1 MKPYPNLIPRF
12 VLLLSIVVGL
22 MACKPNPQD
31 DIALFQPFITEN
43 INKKSA
49 DPYISSTVKPGDKM
63 YDILVNIQHGKWSVA
78 KSGLLVL
85 IEEGNADAMLWY
97 AKMIL
102 LDNNKRR
109 EVTNLIFKSLTS
121 GNPYAALA
129 IAKNSLACAYLGSG
143 SLDSQV
149 VKSLGISDPNSAR
162 LCTDDNF
169 QKAIELFK
177 PLAAQGDLRAQYFLL
192 QQQELEKSKET
203 RAQYIQEVIRFSKN
217 HYYQPLMDYVN
228 TILIYSPSK
237 NKSES
242 KTAEQY
248 QLAIDLLTIAAN
260 NNYIPAVNDL
270 AYYLNEISK
279 EESERLINIALK
291 LGSTSAVKYKYH
303 RSNEG
308 SEDEYFYN
316 ALYKGLSG
324 EYSFDVHT
332 LNDEEKAKVNEKVK
346 LFMKDITPMVY
357 IDGFTSRDD
366 WVD

>member
-1 MKPYPNLIPRF
+1 MKPYPNRLTRF
-12 VLLLSIVVGL
+12 VLLLSIMIGL
-22 MACKPNPQD
+22 VACKPNPQD

-85 IEEGNADAMLWY
+85 IEEGNSDAMLWY

-192 QQQELEKSKET
+192 QQQELDQSKET
-203 RAQYIQEVIRFSKN
+203 RAQYIQEVIRFSQA

-228 TILIYSPSK
+228 TILTRPQGKDKY
-237 NKSES
+237 EAR
-242 KTAEQY
+242 TTEQY
-248 QLAIDLLTIAAN
+248 NLAIDLLTIASN
-260 NNYIPAVNDL
+260 NNYIPAIKRLLEVDL
-270 AYYLNEISK
+270 DEEIFTK
-279 EESERLINIALK
+279 RMEQLTR
-291 LGSTSAVKYKYH
+291 LGSTFEIYENYFNSQDEYERYYYSMLFKQLTGDNKLSSSYRAT
-303 RSNEG
+303 
-308 SEDEYFYN
+308 EDEV
-316 ALYKGLSG
+316 KMI
-324 EYSFDVHT
+324 
-332 LNDEEKAKVNEKVK
+332 NEKIEKVISS
-346 LFMKDITPMVY
+346 MTPMVY

>member
-1 MKPYPNLIPRF
+1 MKPYPNRLTQF
-12 VLLLSIVVGL
+12 VLLLSIMIGLVG
-22 MACKPNPQD
+22 CKPNPQD

-43 INKKSA
+43 INKKPA

-85 IEEGNADAMLWY
+85 IEEGNSDAMLWY

-102 LDNNKRR
+102 LDNYKRR
-109 EVTNLIFKSLTS
+109 EITNLIFKSLAL

-129 IAKNSLACAYLGSG
+129 ISNNSLACAYLGSG

-149 VKSLGISDPNSAR
+149 VQSLGISDPNSAR

-169 QKAIELFK
+169 KKAIELFK

-203 RAQYIQEVIRFSKN
+203 RAKYIQEVIRFSQA

-228 TILIYSPSK
+228 TILIRPQDKFKY
-237 NKSES
+237 EA
-242 KTAEQY
+242 KTPELY
-248 QLAIDLLTIAAN
+248 QLAIQLLTVAAN
-260 NNYIPAVNDL
+260 NNYIPAIELLVRQDSDL
-270 AYYLNEISK
+270 KSSDDLYLKLKTLGGTHFYKTRFFEFKNEFNNRQLYCYATLYEAITGSDK
-279 EESERLINIALK
+279 FFIGIENEENIASDCNIEESM
-291 LGSTSAVKYKYH
+291 
-303 RSNEG
+303 
-308 SEDEYFYN
+308 
-316 ALYKGLSG
+316 
-324 EYSFDVHT
+324 
-332 LNDEEKAKVNEKVK
+332 KA
-346 LFMKDITPMVY
+346 MTPMVY

>member
-1 MKPYPNLIPRF
+1 MPMKFFQSARL
-12 VLLLSIVVGL
+12 VLLMSIMIGL
-22 MACKPNPQD
+22 VACKPNPQD

-85 IEEGNADAMLWY
+85 IEEGNSDAMLWY

-129 IAKNSLACAYLGSG
+129 IAKNSLACAYLGSE

-192 QQQELEKSKET
+192 QQQELDQSKET
-203 RAQYIQEVIRFSKN
+203 RAQHIQEVIRFSQA

-228 TILIYSPSK
+228 TILTRPQGKDKY
-237 NKSES
+237 EAR
-242 KTAEQY
+242 TTEQY
-248 QLAIDLLTIAAN
+248 NLAIDLLTIA
-260 NNYIPAVNDL
+260 
-270 AYYLNEISK
+270 
-279 EESERLINIALK
+279 
-291 LGSTSAVKYKYH
+291 
-303 RSNEG
+303 
-308 SEDEYFYN
+308 
-316 ALYKGLSG
+316 
-324 EYSFDVHT
+324 
-332 LNDEEKAKVNEKVK
+332 
-346 LFMKDITPMVY
+346 
-357 IDGFTSRDD
+357 
-366 WVD
+366 

>member
-1 MKPYPNLIPRF
+1 MPMKFFQSARLI
-12 VLLLSIVVGL
+12 LLLGIMVGL
-22 MACKPNPQD
+22 VSCKPNPQD

-63 YDILVNIQHGKWSVA
+63 YEILVNIQHGQWDVA
-78 KSGLLVL
+78 EGGLLSL
-85 IEEGNADAMLWY
+85 IDEGNPDAMLWY
-97 AKMIL
+97 ARMLL

-109 EVTNLIFKSLTS
+109 EVINLIFKSLTL
-121 GNPYAALA
+121 GNSYAALA
-129 IAKNSLACAYLGSG
+129 IAKNSHACAYLGTG

-149 VKSLGISDPNSAR
+149 AQSLGISDPNSAQ

-177 PLAAQGDLRAQYFLL
+177 PLSEKGDLRAQYFLL
-192 QQQELEKSKET
+192 KQQELDQSKET
-203 RAQYIQEVIRFSKN
+203 RAQYIQEVIRFSQN

-237 NKSES
+237 GKSES
-242 KTAEQY
+242 KTVEQY

-270 AYYLNEISK
+270 AYYLKETSK
-279 EESERLINIALK
+279 EESERLRNLALK
-291 LGSTSAVKYKYH
+291 LGSTSAVEYKYH
-303 RSNEG
+303 RSHEG
-308 SEDEYFYN
+308 SENKYFYN

-324 EYSFDVHT
+324 KYAFDVHT
-332 LNDEEKAKVNEKVK
+332 LNEEEKAKVNEKVK

-357 IDGFTSRDD
+357 IDGFTRRND

>member
-1 MKPYPNLIPRF
+1 MKPYPNRIARF
-12 VLLLSIVVGL
+12 VLLLSIMVGL
-22 MACKPNPQD
+22 VACKPNPQD

-49 DPYISSTVKPGDKM
+49 DPYISSTVKPGDKI
-63 YDILVNIQHGKWSVA
+63 YEILVNIQHGQWDVA
-78 KSGLLVL
+78 EGGLLSL
-85 IEEGNADAMLWY
+85 IDEGNPDAMLWY
-97 AKMIL
+97 ARMLL

-109 EVTNLIFKSLTS
+109 EVINLIFKSLTL

-129 IAKNSLACAYLGSG
+129 IAKNSHACAYLGTG

-149 VKSLGISDPNSAR
+149 AQSLGISDPNSAQ

-177 PLAAQGDLRAQYFLL
+177 PLSEKGDLRAQYFLL
-192 QQQELEKSKET
+192 KQQELDQSKET
-203 RAQYIQEVIRFSKN
+203 RAQYIQEVIRFSQN

-237 NKSES
+237 GKSES
-242 KTAEQY
+242 KTVEQY

-270 AYYLNEISK
+270 AYYLKETSK
-279 EESERLINIALK
+279 EESERLRNLALK
-291 LGSTSAVKYKYH
+291 LGSTSAVEYKYH
-303 RSNEG
+303 RSHEG
-308 SEDEYFYN
+308 SENKYFYN

-324 EYSFDVHT
+324 KYAFDVHT
-332 LNDEEKAKVNEKVK
+332 LNEEEKAKVNEKVK

-357 IDGFTSRDD
+357 IDGFTRRND

>member
-1 MKPYPNLIPRF
+1 MTLYLNRLVRL
-12 VLLLSIVVGL
+12 VLLLSVMVGL
-22 MACKPNPQD
+22 VACKPNPQD

-43 INKKSA
+43 INQKSD

-78 KSGLLVL
+78 KSGLLGL
-85 IEEGNADAMLWY
+85 IEEGNSDAMLWY

-102 LDNNKRR
+102 LDNYKRR
-109 EVTNLIFKSLTS
+109 EVTNLIFKSLTL

-129 IAKNSLACAYLGSG
+129 ISKNSLACAYLGSG

-149 VKSLGISDPNSAR
+149 VQSLGISDPNSAQ
-162 LCTDDNF
+162 LCTEYNF
-169 QKAIELFK
+169 TKAIELFK

-192 QQQELEKSKET
+192 KQQQLDQSKET
-203 RAQYIQEVIRFSKN
+203 RAQYIQEVIRFSQA

-237 NKSES
+237 GKSEA
-242 KTAEQY
+242 KTPEQY
-248 QLAIDLLTIAAN
+248 QLAIDLLTVAAN
-260 NNYIPAVNDL
+260 NNYIPAINDL
-270 AYYLNEISK
+270 AFFLK
-279 EESERLINIALK
+279 ETEKDESNRLLDASLK
-291 LGSTSAVKYKYH
+291 LGSTSIVEYKYH

-308 SEDEYFYN
+308 SENEYFYN

-324 EYSFDVHT
+324 EYAFDVHT
-332 LNDEEKAKVNEKVK
+332 LNEEEKAKINEKVK
-346 LFMKDITPMVY
+346 LFMKDITPMIY

>member
-1 MKPYPNLIPRF
+1 MKPYPNRLIRF

-31 DIALFQPFITEN
+31 DITLFQPFITEN
-43 INKKSA
+43 INKKS
-49 DPYISSTVKPGDKM
+49 DEPYISSTVKPGDKM
-63 YDILVNIQHGKWSVA
+63 YDILVNIQHGDT
-78 KSGLLVL
+78 KSAYEKLMVLVDKNDY
-85 IEEGNADAMLWY
+85 EAQFWV
-97 AKMIL
+97 AKMIYQASSQSIA
-102 LDNNKRR
+102 RAI
-109 EVTNLIFKSLTS
+109 NLYKQSS
-121 GNPYAALA
+121 NQGNPYAYYELSPLGKGCLA
-129 IAKNSLACAYLGSG
+129 YFGK
-143 SLDSQV
+143 
-149 VKSLGISDPNSAR
+149 KT
-162 LCTDDNF
+162 CTDENLN
-169 QKAIELFK
+169 KAIELFK

-203 RAQYIQEVIRFSKN
+203 RAQYIQEVIRFSQN

-260 NNYIPAVNDL
+260 NNYIPAINKLSFLLEDT
-270 AYYLNEISK
+270 AQ
-279 EESERLINIALK
+279 EESERLINLSLK
-291 LGSTSAVKYKYH
+291 LGSTSTVEYKYH

-308 SEDEYFYN
+308 SEEKYFYN
-316 ALYKGLSG
+316 ALYKGLTG
-324 EYSFDVHT
+324 EYMFSSRNF
-332 LNDEEKAKVNEKVK
+332 NEEEKAKINEKVK

>member
-1 MKPYPNLIPRF
+1 MKFFQSARLI
-12 VLLLSIVVGL
+12 LLLGIMVGL
-22 MACKPNPQD
+22 VSCKPNPQD

-63 YDILVNIQHGKWSVA
+63 YEILVNIQHGQWDVA
-78 KSGLLVL
+78 EGGLLSL
-85 IEEGNADAMLWY
+85 IDEGNPDAMLWY
-97 AKMIL
+97 ARMLL

-109 EVTNLIFKSLTS
+109 EVINLIFKSLTL

-129 IAKNSLACAYLGSG
+129 IAKNSHACAYLGTG
-143 SLDSQV
+143 SLDSKVAQ
-149 VKSLGISDPNSAR
+149 SLGISDPNSAQ

-177 PLAAQGDLRAQYFLL
+177 PLSEKGDLRAQYFLL
-192 QQQELEKSKET
+192 KQQELDQSKET
-203 RAQYIQEVIRFSKN
+203 RAQYIQEVIRFSQN

-237 NKSES
+237 GKSES
-242 KTAEQY
+242 KTVEQY

-270 AYYLNEISK
+270 AYYLKETSK
-279 EESERLINIALK
+279 EESERLRNLALK
-291 LGSTSAVKYKYH
+291 LGSTSAVEYKYH
-303 RSNEG
+303 RSHEG
-308 SEDEYFYN
+308 SENKYFYN

-324 EYSFDVHT
+324 KYAFDVHT
-332 LNDEEKAKVNEKVK
+332 LNEEEKAKVNEKVK

-357 IDGFTSRDD
+357 IDGFTRRND

>member
-1 MKPYPNLIPRF
+1 MKSYPNRLTRF
-12 VLLLSIVVGL
+12 VLLLSIMIGL
-22 MACKPNPQD
+22 VACKPNPQD

-63 YDILVNIQHGKWSVA
+63 YDILVNIQHGKHDIASN
-78 KSGLLVL
+78 KLQSL
-85 IEEGNADAMLWY
+85 IEGNDSDAMVWY
-97 AKMIL
+97 AKLIYRASV
-102 LDNNKRR
+102 NNRPKA
-109 EVTNLIFKSLTS
+109 LSLYQKAMDD
-121 GNPYAALA
+121 GNPYAYIMLSPGL
-129 IAKNSLACAYLGSG
+129 ISSGCVSYFGEKN
-143 SLDSQV
+143 
-149 VKSLGISDPNSAR
+149 
-162 LCTDDNF
+162 CTLEHFN
-169 QKAIELFK
+169 KAIELFK

-192 QQQELEKSKET
+192 QQQELDKSEET
-203 RAQYIQEVIRFSKN
+203 RAQYIQEVIRFSQA

-237 NKSES
+237 IKYES
-242 KTAEQY
+242 KTAGQY

-260 NNYIPAVNDL
+260 NNYIPAINKLSFLLKDT
-270 AYYLNEISK
+270 AQ
-279 EESERLINIALK
+279 EESERLRNIALK

-316 ALYKGLSG
+316 ALYKGLTG
-324 EYSFDVHT
+324 EYMFSSRNF
-332 LNDEEKAKVNEKVK
+332 NEEEKAKINEKVK

>member
-1 MKPYPNLIPRF
+1 MKPYPNRIARF
-12 VLLLSIVVGL
+12 VLLLSIMIGL
-22 MACKPNPQD
+22 VACKPNPQD

-43 INKKSA
+43 INKKAA

-63 YDILVNIQHGKWSVA
+63 YEILVNIQHGQWDVA
-78 KSGLLVL
+78 EGGLLSL
-85 IEEGNADAMLWY
+85 IDEGNPDAMLWY
-97 AKMIL
+97 ARMLL

-109 EVTNLIFKSLTS
+109 EVINLIFKSLTL

-129 IAKNSLACAYLGSG
+129 IAKNSHACAYLGTG

-149 VKSLGISDPNSAR
+149 AQSLGISDPNSAQ

-177 PLAAQGDLRAQYFLL
+177 PLSEKGDLRAQYFLL
-192 QQQELEKSKET
+192 KQQELDQSKET
-203 RAQYIQEVIRFSKN
+203 RAQYIQEVIRFSQN

-237 NKSES
+237 GKSES
-242 KTAEQY
+242 KTVEQY

-270 AYYLNEISK
+270 AYYLKETSK
-279 EESERLINIALK
+279 EESERLRNIALK
-291 LGSTSAVKYKYH
+291 LGSTSAVEYKYH
-303 RSNEG
+303 RSHEG
-308 SEDEYFYN
+308 SENKYFYN

-324 EYSFDVHT
+324 KYAFDVHT
-332 LNDEEKAKVNEKVK
+332 LNEEEKAKVNEKVK

-357 IDGFTSRDD
+357 IDGFTRRND

>member
-1 MKPYPNLIPRF
+1 MKLYPNRLLRL
-12 VLLLSIVVGL
+12 VLLISFIVGL
-22 MACKPNPQD
+22 VACKPNPQD

-43 INKKSA
+43 INKKSD

-63 YDILVNIQHGKWSVA
+63 YEILVNIQHGQWDVA
-78 KSGLLVL
+78 EGGLLSL
-85 IEEGNADAMLWY
+85 IDEGNPDAMLWY
-97 AKMIL
+97 ARMLL
-102 LDNNKRR
+102 LDNYKRR
-109 EVTNLIFKSLTS
+109 EVTNLIFKSLTL

-129 IAKNSLACAYLGSG
+129 IAKNSHACAYLGTG

-149 VKSLGISDPNSAR
+149 VQSLGISDPNSAQ

-192 QQQELEKSKET
+192 KQQKLDQSKET
-203 RAQYIQEVIRFSKN
+203 RAQYIQEVIRFSQN

-237 NKSES
+237 NKSEA
-242 KTAEQY
+242 KTVEQY

-260 NNYIPAVNDL
+260 NNYIPAIYKLSSLLKDT
-270 AYYLNEISK
+270 AQ

-291 LGSTSAVKYKYH
+291 LGSTKTVEYKYLY
-303 RSNEG
+303 
-308 SEDEYFYN
+308 SEKESEEKYFYN

-324 EYSFDVHT
+324 KYAFDVHT
-332 LNDEEKAKVNEKVK
+332 LNEEEKANVNEKVK

-357 IDGFTSRDD
+357 IDGFTSRND

>member
-1 MKPYPNLIPRF
+1 MKPYPNRIARF

-49 DPYISSTVKPGDKM
+49 EPYISSTVKPGDKM
-63 YDILVNIQHGKWSVA
+63 YEILVNIQHGRHDIA
-78 KSGLLVL
+78 ANQLQDM
-85 IEEGNADAMLWY
+85 IEENDSDAMVWY
-97 AKMIL
+97 AKLIYRSSV
-102 LDNNKRR
+102 NNIPKA
-109 EVTNLIFKSLTS
+109 LSLYQKAMDD
-121 GNPYAALA
+121 GNPYAYIMLSPGL
-129 IAKNSLACAYLGSG
+129 ISSGCVRYFGEKN
-143 SLDSQV
+143 
-149 VKSLGISDPNSAR
+149 
-162 LCTDDNF
+162 CTLEHFN
-169 QKAIELFK
+169 KAIELFK

-192 QQQELEKSKET
+192 KQQKLDQSKET
-203 RAQYIQEVIRFSKN
+203 RDQYIQEVIRFSQA

-242 KTAEQY
+242 KTVEQY

-260 NNYIPAVNDL
+260 NNYIPAINKLSFLLEGV
-270 AYYLNEISK
+270 AQ

-291 LGSTSAVKYKYH
+291 LGSTSTVKYKYH
-303 RSNEG
+303 RSHEG

-316 ALYKGLSG
+316 SLYKGLSG
-324 EYSFDVHT
+324 KYAFDVHT
-332 LNDEEKAKVNEKVK
+332 LNEEEKAMVNEKVK

-357 IDGFTSRDD
+357 IDGFTSRND

>member
-1 MKPYPNLIPRF
+1 MKLYPNRLVRL
-12 VLLLSIVVGL
+12 VLLLSVMVGL
-22 MACKPNPQD
+22 VACKPNPQD

-43 INKKSA
+43 INQKSD

-63 YDILVNIQHGKWSVA
+63 YDILVNIQHGRHDLASNKLQA
-78 KSGLLVL
+78 L
-85 IEEGNADAMLWY
+85 IDENDSDAMVWY
-97 AKMIL
+97 AKLIYRSSI
-102 LDNNKRR
+102 NNRPKA
-109 EVTNLIFKSLTS
+109 LSLYQTAMEDD
-121 GNPYAALA
+121 NPYAYIMLSPGL
-129 IAKNSLACAYLGSG
+129 ISSGCVSYFGEKNCTLEHFN
-143 SLDSQV
+143 
-149 VKSLGISDPNSAR
+149 KS
-162 LCTDDNF
+162 
-169 QKAIELFK
+169 IELFK

-192 QQQELEKSKET
+192 KQQELEQSKDN
-203 RAQYIQEVIRFSKN
+203 RVQYIQEVIRFSQA

-242 KTAEQY
+242 KTVEQY

-260 NNYIPAVNDL
+260 NNYIPAINKL
-270 AYYLNEISK
+270 SFLLENTAQ

-291 LGSTSAVKYKYH
+291 LGSTSTVQYKYH
-303 RSNEG
+303 RSNRG

-324 EYSFDVHT
+324 KYAFDVHT
-332 LNDEEKAKVNEKVK
+332 LNEEERAKINEKVK
-346 LFMKDITPMVY
+346 LFMNDITPMVY